1 MFSSYFVSKNKKRN
15 LFHMLCSQDFKEN
28 FKHNQNKQGFGFLCD
43 GPISQNLMKITS
55 FIKNTVNFSRDLPEL
70 KVIFRQF
77 TTN

>member
-43 GPISQNLMKITS
+43 GPISQNLMKIT
-55 FIKNTVNFSRDLPEL
+55 
-70 KVIFRQF
+70 
-77 TTN
+77 